1 MKICNKII
9 PALAFAAL
17 FGARLQ
23 ASTWTFENT
32 TLEGTFSG
40 MATVTGFITLNGTN
54 FGLPI
59 AITLNGPFGTF
70 TDLGT
75 TLQLDEGD
83 SNFTDTYV
91 TPMDLSQ
98 ALANPGLT
106 VDPLT
111 VFVFTSAFPGSTVTD
126 TYSLVS
132 GSLVLTPEPG
142 TAPLMLIAGLVLVGA
157 GLRRRIRSAA
167 AAR

>member
-23 ASTWTFENT
+23 ASTWTFEDT
-32 TLEGTFSG
+32 TLQGTFSG
-40 MATVTGFITLNGTN
+40 MATVTGFITLNGSN

-59 AITLNGPFGTF
+59 SITLNGPFGTF
-70 TDLGT
+70 TDLGS
-75 TLQLDEGD
+75 TLQLGEGD

-98 ALANPGLT
+98 ALSTPGLT

-111 VFVFTSAFPGSTVTD
+111 QFVFTSAFPGSTVTD
-126 TYSLVS
+126 TYSLIS

-142 TAPLMLIAGLVLVGA
+142 TASAMLIGMLAIGA
-157 GLRRRIRSAA
+157 AVRRKSRRI
-167 AAR
+167 

>member
-1 MKICNKII
+1 MKACNKMI
-9 PALAFAAL
+9 PGLALAVL

-23 ASTWTFENT
+23 ASTWMFEDT
-32 TLEGTFSG
+32 TLLGTMSG
-40 MATVTGFITLNGTN
+40 PATVTGFITLNGTN
-54 FGLPI
+54 FGLPVS
-59 AITLNGPFGTF
+59 ITLNGPFGTF
-70 TDLGT
+70 TDLGS

-98 ALANPGLT
+98 ALATPGLT

-111 VFVFTSAFPGSTVTD
+111 QFVFTSAFPGSMVID

-132 GSLVLTPEPG
+132 GELVLTPEPG
-142 TAPLMLIAGLVLVGA
+142 TAPVMLIGTLALAGAVV
-157 GLRRRIRSAA
+157 RRRRKTV
-167 AAR
+167 